1 MSWRFVRDMPGCH
14 AKILWQ
20 NITNIWKY
28 NQSSSQDVRLFMSLY
43 VEPPRSVRECRRD
56 TAEHH
61 LKKPSR
67 IRQQLL
73 NDHDV
78 TCEFLCLEV
87 FRLWIDWLVVGCLQ
101 VLCSVYP
108 AVWLKVLLFYFF
120 AHVHILTWYFLSF
133 PLYSWCLIY
142 LMKQIIGC
150 DPGGRQDVLRL
161 WVVF

>member
-1 MSWRFVRDMPGCH
+1 MAKYYKYMKIQSVIFSGC
-14 AKILWQ
+14 
-20 NITNIWKY
+20 TP
-28 NQSSSQDVRLFMSLY
+28 LY
-43 VEPPRSVRECRRD
+43 VSLCWT
-56 TAEHH
+56 TAFSTWVSSWYGRTSFKETVEDPTGKNV
-61 LKKPSR
+61 LET
-67 IRQQLL
+67 RQQPL

-78 TCEFLCLEV
+78 TCEFLRLEV
-87 FRLWIDWLVVGCLQ
+87 FRLWIDWLVVACLQ

-120 AHVHILTWYFLSF
+120 AHVHILTWYFHSF